1 MFLIALAI
9 TSVPRVILLNTN
21 VLRITINII
30 NIASAESVITMVW
43 VNVLFIPANLAIVSD
58 NIIVLVTV
66 LNELNTLETV

>member
-43 VNVLFIPANLAIVSD
+43 VNLLFIPANLTSISECVT
-58 NIIVLVTV
+58 VLVTV